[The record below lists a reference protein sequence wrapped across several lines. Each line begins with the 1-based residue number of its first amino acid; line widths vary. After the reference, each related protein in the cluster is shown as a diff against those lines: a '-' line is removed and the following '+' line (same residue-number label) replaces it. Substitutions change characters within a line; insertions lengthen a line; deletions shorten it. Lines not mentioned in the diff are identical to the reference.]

1 MGDLSRSTFSQ
12 PKILSERISYPY
24 EAAIGM
30 LEEQDSSPVVRLV
43 FLELTTRAR
52 GYLGLI
58 VDL

>member
-1 MGDLSRSTFSQ
+1 
-12 PKILSERISYPY
+12 
-24 EAAIGM
+24 M

-52 GYLGLI
+52 GHLGLI

>member
-1 MGDLSRSTFSQ
+1 
-12 PKILSERISYPY
+12 
-24 EAAIGM
+24 M

-52 GYLGLI
+52 RHLGLI